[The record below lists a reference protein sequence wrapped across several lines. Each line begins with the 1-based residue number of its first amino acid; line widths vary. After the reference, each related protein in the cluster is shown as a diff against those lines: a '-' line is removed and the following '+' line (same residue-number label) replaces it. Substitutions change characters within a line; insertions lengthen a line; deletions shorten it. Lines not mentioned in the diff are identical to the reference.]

1 MIKIK
6 EKFMKN
12 IDEKVKNTFSQKY
25 CEECEK

>member
-6 EKFMKN
+6 EKLMKN
-12 IDEKVKNTFSQKY
+12 IDEKMKNTFSQKY